1 MPSAPKPPAADEV
14 PAGVYRRDQ
23 QDGPGAQPY
32 DPEDL
37 YRTILLEAVSR
48 RPGVGPVPL
57 IARTPLPSPPPA
69 WATDDSTSRDALR
82 RGGAHGG
89 GEGVQASRILDAGS
103 ALGAAGDIDGEVN
116 VKDNRVFLRK
126 RCAEHGQF
134 EALLYS
140 DAEMYFDS
148 LRFNKPGTI
157 PLETQTEVK
166 DGCPLDCGLCPEHKQ
181 HACLGIIEVNTN
193 CNLDCPICFADSGH
207 QPDGFSL
214 TMDQV
219 EAGLDLASLLEPV
232 GGQSGGPGSDV
243 ALFRFFANGRAVVA
257 FCAALLE
264 EFGRFP
270 TDPSSVSPGE
280 AG

>member
-1 MPSAPKPPAADEV
+1 MTMTPDRQKVDRDEV
-14 PAGVYRRDQ
+14 F
-23 QDGPGAQPY
+23 
-32 DPEDL
+32 
-37 YRTILLEAVSR
+37 LEYTKSIC
-48 RPGVGPVPL
+48 PVCK
-57 IARTPLPSPPPA
+57 T
-69 WATDDSTSRDALR
+69 
-82 RGGAHGG
+82 
-89 GEGVQASRILDAGS
+89 V
-103 ALGAAGDIDGEVN
+103 IDGEVN

-157 PLETQTEVK
+157 PLETQTDVK

-214 TMDQV
+214 TKDQV
-219 EAGLDLASLLEPV
+219 GAGLDTFVASEGEPEV
-232 GGQSGGPGSDV
+232 VMFSGGEPTIHPRSSTS
-243 ALFRFFANGRAVVA
+243 
-257 FCAALLE
+257 CAWRPRKA
-264 EFGRFP
+264 
-270 TDPSSVSPGE
+270 
-280 AG
+280 